1 MSFWQM
7 KELTKQLLV
16 MDAVTRSVMAKTH
29 ARISIWIVVM
39 NVISIVGMIMHA
51 RMLQSL

>member
-1 MSFWQM
+1 MCFWQM
-7 KELTKQLLV
+7 KESMKQLLV

-39 NVISIVGMIMHA
+39 NAICIVGTIMHA
-51 RMLQSL
+51 RMSQSL